1 MSDKREGLNREEFN
15 WGPRIPPPAAPPPA
29 ATNRWAGKRGY
40 TVRREKG
47 VEEEVPEAPAEPPV
61 SSYGWTRW
69 LPSFSRNA
77 NKKNNKPTGNTRK
90 ASREAQEEI
99 DSLLAIASLHDKNL
113 TPGEVG
119 TIMGMIETDNVPFG
133 VTAGEK
139 RDLKSRLN
147 RASTNGP
154 KKANILR
161 EWVAKKRGE
170 SAYNSIH
177 QKVMLEKGLYNA
189 FRERNRQ
196 EKELWAKAR
205 DKLDHR
211 LSLTYDPTRDLLP
224 LHLFG
229 ARTHT
234 NSTLST
240 ATVANPYVTMGG
252 PGGPGATVGRDGVGI
267 EAGGTQA
274 QLAGGVALV
283 NQAVNQYMA
292 EAQNGAQAQHAL
304 EASLLAEN
312 AAMRQ
317 KNAARLKEIQ
327 DQARFQKL
335 AEAVGNVQKTTNA
348 VLTKTDRVLGL
359 TEHISGTLEGVA
371 ANVAFLR
378 RNMLTRE
385 GWVTLLR
392 AGLMDEFVMFFVFMV
407 LRPYAPVSVENYA
420 KPYMLF
426 LAGLRAVDRAKKL
439 PGLFQ
444 SPSLVGGIIWISP
457 LVYFR
462 VFFSFFTAM
471 YWLRIMDPVFAG
483 YFNVSPDLTRAP
495 THGVATLV
503 GWARGLI
510 EEGNAGRPAIQ
521 GMPAEGVEL
530 DAATGAKFTRI
541 LTEMVET
548 PDEQGTVLRYILD
561 GMAYIDDSFADP
573 KNFAVV
579 LVKWLNG
586 TISFG
591 VDKVVDS
598 RARTVL
604 AYEMQVLKNISK
616 GQVWRVIVEV
626 LTAIARKIW
635 EYTFGALIKAIK
647 EAIWG
652 SGGGKGML
660 EGEAMG
666 EDIIESGLPNK
677 LVIYSN
683 PTVQIIAA
691 KFDMVSLKMMDLLL
705 MGLFDPTGQGD
716 THLRAAK
723 QLEPVLAQY
732 FILSTFTELGFETPL
747 LCLGTLSEK
756 GAQQNMMAM
765 KLFKLA
771 INPRIKNITKNVT
784 NKRKKPPSSI
794 TKKRNFGLRNHH
806 V

>member
-1 MSDKREGLNREEFN
+1 MGDNLEDYN
-15 WGPRIPPPAAPPPA
+15 WGQEIPPAAPPPAAPPPA
-29 ATNRWAGKRGY
+29 PPIYGY
-40 TVRREKG
+40 RQPRVAE
-47 VEEEVPEAPAEPPV
+47 VVPEPPAAPPA
-61 SSYGWTRW
+61 SSSVLTRW
-69 LPSFSRNA
+69 LPSFSRSA
-77 NKKNNKPTGNTRK
+77 KKNNKPTGNTNTRK

-99 DSLLAIASLHDKNL
+99 DSLLAIASIHDKNL
-113 TPGEVG
+113 TSDEVS

-139 RDLKSRLN
+139 RELKSRLN
-147 RASTNGP
+147 RASTTGS
-154 KKANILR
+154 KKANVLR
-161 EWVAKKRGE
+161 NWVAKKRGE
-170 SAYNSIH
+170 GAYNSIH
-177 QKVMLEKGLYNA
+177 EKVMLKKGLYNA
-189 FRERNRQ
+189 FREGNMQ
-196 EKELWAKAR
+196 KKKTWAKAR
-205 DKLDHR
+205 ARFDPR
-211 LSLTYDPTRDLLP
+211 LLRTYDPRKDPLP
-224 LHLFG
+224 LELFE
-229 ARTHT
+229 ARRLT
-234 NSTLST
+234 NSSLRK
-240 ATVANPYVTMGG
+240 ATEANPYVTMDG
-252 PGGPGATVGRDGVGI
+252 PGGPAATVGPGGVGRAS
-267 EAGGTQA
+267 EAGGAQA
-274 QLAGGVALV
+274 QLAGGI
-283 NQAVNQYMA
+283 AVVSEAVDQYMA
-292 EAQNGAQAQHAL
+292 QSQSAL
-304 EASLLAEN
+304 ESSLQAEN

-317 KNAARLKEIQ
+317 QNAALVKEMQ
-327 DQARFQKL
+327 DQARFNKL
-335 AEAVGNVQKTTNA
+335 AQAVGNVQKTTNA

-378 RNMLTRE
+378 KNMLTRE
-385 GWVTLLR
+385 GWATLLR
-392 AGLMDEFVMFFVFMV
+392 AGIMDEFVMFFVFMV

-439 PGLFQ
+439 PGLLQ

-483 YFNVSPDLTRAP
+483 YFNVSPDLSQAP
-495 THGVATLV
+495 THGAATLV

-510 EEGNAGRPAIQ
+510 EAGNAGRPAIQ

-530 DAATGAKFTRI
+530 DAATGAEFTRI

-586 TISFG
+586 AISFG

-635 EYTFGALIKAIK
+635 EYTFGALINAIK
-647 EAIWG
+647 AAVWG

-660 EGEAMG
+660 EGGGMG
-666 EDIIESGLPNK
+666 EDIIESGLANK

-683 PTVQIIAA
+683 PTVQRIAEE
-691 KFDMVSLKMMDLLL
+691 FDTVSLKMIDLLL

-756 GAQQNMMAM
+756 GAQQNMMVM

-771 INPRIKNITKNVT
+771 NNPRIKNITKNVT
-784 NKRKKPPSSI
+784 MNNRKKGGRS
-794 TKKRNFGLRNHH
+794 TKKR
-806 V
+806 

>member
-1 MSDKREGLNREEFN
+1 MSDNPEDFN

-40 TVRREKG
+40 TIPR

-69 LPSFSRNA
+69 LPSFSQSE
-77 NKKNNKPTGNTRK
+77 KKNNKPTGNTRK

-99 DSLLAIASLHDKNL
+99 DSLLAIASIHDKNL
-113 TPGEVG
+113 TSDEVG

-161 EWVAKKRGE
+161 NWVAKKRGE
-170 SAYNSIH
+170 SAYNSMH
-177 QKVMLEKGLYNA
+177 EKVMLEKGLYNA
-189 FRERNRQ
+189 FRKRNMQ
-196 EKELWAKAR
+196 GKELWAEDRAR
-205 DKLDHR
+205 LHPP
-211 LSLTYDPTRDLLP
+211 LMYTYDPRKDPLP
-224 LHLFG
+224 LKLFE
-229 ARTHT
+229 ARLLT
-234 NSTLST
+234 NSTLRN
-240 ATVANPYVTMGG
+240 ATEANPYVTMGG
-252 PGGPGATVGRDGVGI
+252 PGGPGATVGRAGVGI

-274 QLAGGVALV
+274 QLAGGIALV
-283 NQAVNQYMA
+283 NEAVVQYMA
-292 EAQNGAQAQHAL
+292 QAQNMAQAQSAL
-304 EASLLAEN
+304 EASLQAEKV
-312 AAMRQ
+312 AMSQ
-317 KNAARLKEIQ
+317 KNAALQKEIQ
-327 DQARFQKL
+327 DQLRFQKL
-335 AEAVGNVQKTTNA
+335 ARAVDGVQKTTNA

-371 ANVAFLR
+371 ENVAFLR

-439 PGLFQ
+439 PGLLQ

-495 THGVATLV
+495 THGAATLV

-510 EEGNAGRPAIQ
+510 EAGNAGRPAIQ

-660 EGEAMG
+660 EGGAMG
-666 EDIIESGLPNK
+666 EDIIESGLSNK

-683 PTVQIIAA
+683 PTVQIIAEE
-691 KFDMVSLKMMDLLL
+691 FDMVSLKMMDLLL

-784 NKRKKPPSSI
+784 NKRKKPPRRN
-794 TKKRNFGLRNHH
+794 TTKRNL

>member
-1 MSDKREGLNREEFN
+1 MRVVS
-15 WGPRIPPPAAPPPA
+15 
-29 ATNRWAGKRGY
+29 
-40 TVRREKG
+40 
-47 VEEEVPEAPAEPPV
+47 EAV
-61 SSYGWTRW
+61 
-69 LPSFSRNA
+69 
-77 NKKNNKPTGNTRK
+77 K
-90 ASREAQEEI
+90 
-99 DSLLAIASLHDKNL
+99 
-113 TPGEVG
+113 
-119 TIMGMIETDNVPFG
+119 
-133 VTAGEK
+133 
-139 RDLKSRLN
+139 
-147 RASTNGP
+147 
-154 KKANILR
+154 
-161 EWVAKKRGE
+161 
-170 SAYNSIH
+170 
-177 QKVMLEKGLYNA
+177 
-189 FRERNRQ
+189 
-196 EKELWAKAR
+196 
-205 DKLDHR
+205 
-211 LSLTYDPTRDLLP
+211 
-224 LHLFG
+224 
-229 ARTHT
+229 
-234 NSTLST
+234 
-240 ATVANPYVTMGG
+240 
-252 PGGPGATVGRDGVGI
+252 
-267 EAGGTQA
+267 
-274 QLAGGVALV
+274 
-283 NQAVNQYMA
+283 QYMA
-292 EAQNGAQAQHAL
+292 EDMARAQHVL
-304 EASLLAEN
+304 VESLQAEN

-317 KNAARLKEIQ
+317 KNAALLKEAQ

-335 AEAVGNVQKTTNA
+335 ALAVGNVQETTNA

-439 PGLFQ
+439 PGLLQ

-495 THGVATLV
+495 THGAATLV

-510 EEGNAGRPAIQ
+510 EAGNAGRPAIQ

-660 EGEAMG
+660 EGGAMG

-683 PTVQIIAA
+683 PTVQRIAEE
-691 KFDMVSLKMMDLLL
+691 FDMVSLKMMDLLL

-784 NKRKKPPSSI
+784 NKRKKPPRSV
-794 TKKRNFGLRNHH
+794 TKKRIFGLRKHH